1 MDYSYNFNEKNVIH
15 TFPCAHDSSK
25 KNKIRIFDIP
35 FIEKWAFHVA
45 SLILLVYRD
54 SFGFLKD
61 LLIINDSSKEDKS
74 EENFL
79 HYFSIINEKIA
90 DEFFETYESVLPD
103 YYTFCS
109 RISRFPLDK
118 YNCLDNL
125 CQHFTNNSIQSL
137 TKNNIIFFSPY
148 DIVYNLSMKQRF
160 NHPNLNCI
168 LEPYLILVDENL
180 KNYID
185 KKEKKEKYLEERN
198 IDIKNYYLQ
207 LKNIN
212 LEKVHYSLFL
222 TDNNV
227 NEDSEGAKLYEKN
240 MESLPESKAEKCQYD
255 FYFLNN
261 LSFFFTYKTM
271 QEMKGRFINYD
282 IVKRYIASAESS
294 VTISF
299 HDYDKTILQNTPRD
313 INTIKKTK
321 KDVKKNIIKDL
332 IIMNKIQTMTRHMT
346 YIFAQYVKSVID
358 EIIRTN
364 HGNILTDEPEEKSKI
379 VKKDEKEEK
388 CFIKIG
394 HYLINFALYE
404 HHDNDINSFLESELS
419 KEIYSS

>member
-1 MDYSYNFNEKNVIH
+1 
-15 TFPCAHDSSK
+15 
-25 KNKIRIFDIP
+25 
-35 FIEKWAFHVA
+35 
-45 SLILLVYRD
+45 
-54 SFGFLKD
+54 
-61 LLIINDSSKEDKS
+61 
-74 EENFL
+74 
-79 HYFSIINEKIA
+79 
-90 DEFFETYESVLPD
+90 
-103 YYTFCS
+103 
-109 RISRFPLDK
+109 
-118 YNCLDNL
+118 
-125 CQHFTNNSIQSL
+125 
-137 TKNNIIFFSPY
+137 
-148 DIVYNLSMKQRF
+148 MKQRF